1 MSSIQIKGADRVEL
15 EDSERLTNN
24 SKKTD
29 KSDLGLPLHKA
40 TPYEQS
46 SYVTTNNGQEDIR
59 EDLVREGGRGN
70 NNDRSSY

>member
-15 EDSERLTNN
+15 ENSERLTNN

-29 KSDLGLPLHKA
+29 KSDLDLPLHKG

-46 SYVTTNNGQEDIR
+46 SYVTTNNGREDIR
-59 EDLVREGGRGN
+59 EDLVG
-70 NNDRSSY
+70 